1 LIRLAKL
8 ATIDSSLV
16 DGILGEID
24 SVKIHEINQSLMK
37 ILKLN
42 E

>member
-1 LIRLAKL
+1 M
-8 ATIDSSLV
+8 ATIDSNLV

-24 SVKIHEINQSLMK
+24 AIKIPEINQNLIE
-37 ILKLN
+37 ILRLD